1 VRPLLVIALLAL
13 TGCRTSQPPLPPQPD
28 APTTPGLI
36 ADLGK
41 KWDAADQKVAAAVT
55 IARENADKP
64 EVVKAETA
72 VALSYLPAPEE
83 AELALAR
90 QRSEKA
96 NPEDYA
102 KARDFGKKLLA
113 QLDADFTKAE
123 KANTE
128 AKRVSDL
135 KDARITALTAE
146 VERVKQEA
154 SANLWTLAGIAV
166 AVLGAA
172 ATAFTGPKVGVPLL
186 ACGAAIGAFPF
197 LVDSPW
203 FPWVAGSSAALAAA
217 FGLWRLWDIIKDRNA
232 RR

>member
-1 VRPLLVIALLAL
+1 MRSLLVIALLAL

-123 KANTE
+123 KANAE